1 MRLPFALA
9 IFAACLWTR
18 ISLAG
23 EDTDPRP
30 PADGIAVVREM
41 NLARQHPEIYAG
53 FLEQW
58 RTQFRGSLRVL
69 SGHRMLRTREGV
81 GAVDEAIRFL
91 RRTRPLRPLAFS
103 RGMALAAAEH
113 VADQA
118 KGAMGHTG
126 SDFSNGGERLNRH
139 GVWHTLWGENIA
151 YGHDMPRD
159 IVLALIVDD
168 GQRARKHRKNIFN
181 PAFTRAGAAIGPH
194 GRYRTVCSME
204 FAATYIEGREHSRSL
219 LARN

>member
-1 MRLPFALA
+1 MRPLSALA
-9 IFAACLWTR
+9 IFAACLCSRT
-18 ISLAG
+18 SVAG
-23 EDTDPRP
+23 EDSAPRP
-30 PADGIAVVREM
+30 VSVGTEVVREM

-53 FLEQW
+53 FLEEW
-58 RTQFRGSLRVL
+58 RPQFRGYLRVL
-69 SGHRMLRTREGV
+69 PGHRMLRTREGI

-91 RRTRPLRPLAFS
+91 RHTRPLRPLAFS
-103 RGMALAAAEH
+103 KGMALAAAEH

-118 KGAMGHTG
+118 NGAMGHEG
-126 SDFSNGGERLNRH
+126 SDFSNAGERMNRH
-139 GVWHTLWGENIA
+139 GAWHTLWGENIA
-151 YGHDMPRD
+151 YGHDTPRS

-204 FAATYIEGREHSRSL
+204 FAAIFVEAGAGLDSL
-219 LARN
+219 VARN